1 MIITRM
7 PVPLTASTGRNGFQV
22 EYSLALAHGSVDST
36 DGPAFTVV
44 LDLGRASLLAVDSVV
59 GRASLLAVEGLL
71 AEAQSH
77 AAQLSA
83 AAVTSE
89 VEAVSAAEAVFAE
102 EAADTVVVGTVADT
116 GNFPLK
122 VKHLNGRQLTLP
134 AVSFCGGT

>member
-7 PVPLTASTGRNGFQV
+7 PAPLTASTGRNGFQV

-44 LDLGRASLLAVDSVV
+44 LDL